1 VSGTEEEA
9 LKQSFLLTEDA
20 LERYLAA
27 KKNLRVELKNV
38 CMEDHIWCLK
48 SMDQNE
54 VAVVK
59 LHCRECGKDFG
70 SAVGD
75 HSKGAVHNLFTNFK
89 KSHVVSISYIKNWC
103 RCKGVRFEDHP
114 QSQATR
120 GKPVVL
126 TLADHKHL
134 VLKGIEIMDAVNASV
149 GEDQKPFMVIGDLES
164 DELQSFLFRVKCNVC
179 RDYFVLCPPRKNLKA
194 NLWNHVISLKHI
206 KAVDGRKPHLRPF
219 LLDDK
224 ADLAGLP

>member
-1 VSGTEEEA
+1 
-9 LKQSFLLTEDA
+9 
-20 LERYLAA
+20 
-27 KKNLRVELKNV
+27 V

-89 KSHVVSISYIKNWC
+89 KLHVVSTSHIKNWC
-103 RCKGVRFEDHP
+103 RRKGVRFEDHL
-114 QSQATR
+114 QSQVTR

-126 TLADHKHL
+126 TPADHKHL
-134 VLKGIEIMDAVNASV
+134 VLKGIDIMDAVNASV
-149 GEDQKPFMVIGDLES
+149 GEDQKLFMVIGDLES
-164 DELQSFLFRVKCNVC
+164 DEL
-179 RDYFVLCPPRKNLKA
+179 
-194 NLWNHVISLKHI
+194 
-206 KAVDGRKPHLRPF
+206 
-219 LLDDK
+219 
-224 ADLAGLP
+224 